1 LKLFVGIVRARA
13 SPARASKSQTVRGQ
27 PSSLQDFYICCN
39 IVFQKNS
46 CLFHNGKYATPQK
59 FMSLTHKQYLAI
71 QMLINDATDKEIIA
85 SCGCSRTTLH
95 RWKKNP
101 EFQAAITSVKQQTDS
116 IFKEEIARRH
126 KELIENDVDA
136 WKQRQLT
143 IREHEWLAS
152 EKLFAL
158 GMTMLESVNI
168 EEKRWT
174 MKDVTSIL
182 ETGSNL
188 ARLSSEMWNKD
199 LNAAIQLV
207 LKYGYEIVDKQL
219 PIQVDDDKDDE

>member
-1 LKLFVGIVRARA
+1 M
-13 SPARASKSQTVRGQ
+13 
-27 PSSLQDFYICCN
+27 
-39 IVFQKNS
+39 FQKNS

-59 FMSLTHKQYLAI
+59 IMSLTHKQYLAI

-116 IFKEEIARRH
+116 IFKEEIARTH

-199 LNAAIQLV
+199 LNVAIQLV

-219 PIQVDDDKDDE
+219 PLS

>member
-1 LKLFVGIVRARA
+1 M
-13 SPARASKSQTVRGQ
+13 
-27 PSSLQDFYICCN
+27 
-39 IVFQKNS
+39 
-46 CLFHNGKYATPQK
+46 PQK

-116 IFKEEIARRH
+116 IFKEEIARTH

-152 EKLFAL
+152 EKLFPL

-174 MKDVTSIL
+174 MKDVTTLL

-219 PIQVDDDKDDE
+219 PIQVEDDKDDE